1 LARISPG
8 DTLRVLLVAESEG
21 LREQIGAILAQYAG
35 EHRLFWIVQPELA
48 ARRAEDL
55 LPHLVLVDD
64 DLSNMPAPTIVRQLT
79 ASVPNAIS
87 MVMVDERGMAVA
99 RQAVLSGARGFI
111 TKPLMAEE
119 FWITVHQL
127 LTQNQI
133 PDQEVTRTT
142 RIGKVVVFVGPKGG
156 TGRTMMATNTSIAI
170 MEQTGQSVV
179 MVDADYAA
187 PALDVVLNLEGA
199 RDINTLLARASRLD
213 KDLVSSV
220 LANHTSGL
228 RVLLAPA
235 PIYGTLEIS
244 LPQVEQIVSQLRMMF
259 DWVVIDLGALL
270 DESGYAFLDSADY
283 IVMTVVPELVCLR
296 NTRLL
301 LDQLEARGYP
311 ADRVWVVLNR
321 AGINGGVAKN
331 DIEERLHVRV
341 RHSIPDDQPLVSL
354 SVNRG
359 VPLYLSHRRSA
370 VARAVE
376 EFAVM
381 FVTGTTKQPVV
392 VETPKETPAPAS
404 NPFSRMFRRINS
416 TSTAR

>member
-1 LARISPG
+1 
-8 DTLRVLLVAESEG
+8 VLLVAESEG

-35 EHRLFWIVQPELA
+35 EHRLFWIAQPELA
-48 ARRAEDL
+48 PRRAEDL

-64 DLSNMPAPTIVRQLT
+64 DLNGMSAPAVIRQMT
-79 ASVPNAIS
+79 VSSPNAVS

-119 FWITVHQL
+119 FWSAIHQL
-127 LTQNQI
+127 LTENRL
-133 PDQEVTRTT
+133 PDQQAGHATT

-156 TGRTMMATNTSIAI
+156 TGRTMMATNTALAI
-170 MEQTGQSVV
+170 LEQTGQGVV
-179 MVDADYAA
+179 MVDADYVA
-187 PALDVVLNLEGA
+187 PALDVVLNLEGE

-220 LANHTSGL
+220 LANHTAGL
-228 RVLLAPA
+228 AVLLAPA
-235 PIYGTLEIS
+235 PIYGVMEIS
-244 LPQVEQIVSQLRMMF
+244 MPQVEQIISQLRLMF
-259 DWVVIDLGALL
+259 DWVIVDLGALV

-283 IVMTVVPELVCLR
+283 IVMTVLPELVCLR
-296 NTRLL
+296 NARLL
-301 LDQLEARGYP
+301 LDQLVARGCLE
-311 ADRVWVVLNR
+311 DRVWIVLNR
-321 AGINGGVAKN
+321 AGINGGVTKN

-341 RHSIPDDQPLVSL
+341 RHTIPDDQPLVSL

-376 EFAVM
+376 EFAAM
-381 FVTGTTKQPVV
+381 FVAGTARQPVV
-392 VETPKETPAPAS
+392 AESMPEPPAPAS
-404 NPFSRMFRRINS
+404 NPFSRIFRRISS
-416 TSTAR
+416 TSAAR

>member
-1 LARISPG
+1 M
-8 DTLRVLLVAESEG
+8 LLIAESEG
-21 LREQIGAILAQYAG
+21 LREQIGTILAQYAG
-35 EHRLFWIVQPELA
+35 EHRLFWIAQPELA

-64 DLSNMPAPTIVRQLT
+64 GLTSIPAPAIIRQLFV
-79 ASVPNAIS
+79 SVPNAVS
-87 MVMVDERGMAVA
+87 LMMVDEHGIAIA
-99 RQAVLSGARGFI
+99 RQAVLSGARGFV

-127 LTQNQI
+127 LTQNQVT
-133 PDQEVTRTT
+133 DQDLARATK
-142 RIGKVVVFVGPKGG
+142 IGKVVVFVGPKGG
-156 TGRTMMATNTSIAI
+156 TGRTMLATNSSIAL
-170 MEQTGQSVV
+170 MEQAGQSVV

-187 PALDVVLNLEGA
+187 PALDVVLNLEGD

-228 RVLLAPA
+228 RVLLAP
-235 PIYGTLEIS
+235 PPMYGTMEIS
-244 LPQVEQIVSQLRMMF
+244 LAHVEQIVSQLRLMF
-259 DWVVIDLGALL
+259 DWVVIDLGALI

-283 IVMTVVPELVCLR
+283 VVMTVLPELVCLR
-296 NTRLL
+296 NTRLM

-311 ADRVWVVLNR
+311 TERVWVLLNR
-321 AGINGGVAKN
+321 AGINGGVAKS

-341 RHSIPDDQPLVSL
+341 RHTIPDDQPLVSL

-370 VARAVE
+370 VARAIE
-376 EFAVM
+376 EFVVM
-381 FVTGTTKQPVV
+381 FAAGVTKQPIVT
-392 VETPKETPAPAS
+392 ESAAEPATQTSNS
-404 NPFSRMFRRINS
+404 NPFSRMFRRIS
-416 TSTAR
+416 SASIAR